1 VLEAL
6 TTVTIIYYNENCLEL
21 KHEIKRYPKNKSGR
35 LIIPDEFKEDKS
47 IIAVCLG
54 EISIINK
61 IGDRILSIGI
71 AD

>member
-1 VLEAL
+1 MNKVL

-21 KHEIKRYPKNKSGR
+21 KHEVRNYPKNDSGR
-35 LIIPDEFKEDKS
+35 LIIPEEFKEDKS

>member
-1 VLEAL
+1 MNKVL

-21 KHEIKRYPKNKSGR
+21 KHEVKSYPKNNTGR
-35 LIIPDEFKEDKS
+35 LIIPAEFKEDKS
-47 IIAVCLG
+47 ILAVCLG

>member
-1 VLEAL
+1 MVEVL

-21 KHEIKRYPKNKSGR
+21 KHEVRMYPKNKSGR

>member
-1 VLEAL
+1 
-6 TTVTIIYYNENCLEL
+6 LEL
-21 KHEIKRYPKNKSGR
+21 KHQVKSYPKNKFGR
-35 LIIPDEFKEDKS
+35 LIIPEEFKEDKS

-71 AD
+71 AE

>member
-1 VLEAL
+1 MNKVL

-21 KHEIKRYPKNKSGR
+21 KHEVKRYPKNDTGR
-35 LIIPDEFKEDKS
+35 LIIPAEFKVDKS
-47 IIAVCLG
+47 ILAVCLG

>member
-1 VLEAL
+1 MNKVL

-21 KHEIKRYPKNKSGR
+21 KHEVRHYPKNDSGR
-35 LIIPDEFKEDKS
+35 LIIPEEFKEDKS